1 VKKICVLCGR
11 GGQGRGR
18 PGGRILAGRG
28 IMVVF
33 VFKFWAQSC
42 MAIYNLTLLL
52 EYKEFFVP
60 HSGKLSSLVWRVVWG
75 GRRRGEKKET
85 SKLHAFST

>member
-1 VKKICVLCGR
+1 
-11 GGQGRGR
+11 
-18 PGGRILAGRG
+18 
-28 IMVVF
+28 
-33 VFKFWAQSC
+33 

-52 EYKEFFVP
+52 EYKEFVVP